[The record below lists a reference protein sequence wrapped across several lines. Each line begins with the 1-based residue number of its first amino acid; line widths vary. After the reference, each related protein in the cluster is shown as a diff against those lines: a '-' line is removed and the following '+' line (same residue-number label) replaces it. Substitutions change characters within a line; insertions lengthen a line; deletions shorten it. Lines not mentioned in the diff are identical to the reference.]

1 MSQLKL
7 SQYGFNAV
15 KVPQGDAA
23 QPEETDI
30 NPTDSSESPSDSE
43 EMADQESSS
52 SVSGVPRSIKLK
64 RKTLMKSEANVVKRR
79 NSSSSSECSSSQKQR
94 TSGIDPESILHG
106 LQNSHGWKFVAVME

>member
-15 KVPQGDAA
+15 KVPGDAA

-64 RKTLMKSEANVVKRR
+64 RKTHEVY
-79 NSSSSSECSSSQKQR
+79 
-94 TSGIDPESILHG
+94 
-106 LQNSHGWKFVAVME
+106 